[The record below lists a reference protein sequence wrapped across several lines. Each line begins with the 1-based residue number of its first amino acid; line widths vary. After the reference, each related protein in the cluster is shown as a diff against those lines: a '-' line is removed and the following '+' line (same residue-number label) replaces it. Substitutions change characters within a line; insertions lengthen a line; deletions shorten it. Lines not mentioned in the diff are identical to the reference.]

1 MSDKGSR
8 DHLFSYL
15 AYLRAIKKVSEV
27 VCV

>member
-1 MSDKGSR
+1 MDDKGNR

-15 AYLRAIKKVSEV
+15 AYLRATKKVSEV